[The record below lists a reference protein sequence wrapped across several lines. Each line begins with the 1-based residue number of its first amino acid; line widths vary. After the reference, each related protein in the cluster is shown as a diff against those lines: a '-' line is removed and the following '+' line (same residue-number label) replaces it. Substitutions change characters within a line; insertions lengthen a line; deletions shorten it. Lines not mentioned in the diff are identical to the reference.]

1 MFMCRVV
8 GSVVSLAKHPAY
20 EGYKLLIVRRT
31 DSEGELIAGTLVAVD
46 AVDAGVGDWVLV
58 TCGGGSAEDVLGFTE
73 LVPIREVV
81 SGVIDCVKTGSK

>member
-1 MFMCRVV
+1 MFICRVV

-31 DSEGELIAGTLVAVD
+31 SPEGKLMSGTMVAVD

-58 TCGGGSAEDVLGFTE
+58 TSGGGSAEDVLGFTE

-81 SGVIDCVKTGSK
+81 SGVIDRVKIGNK